1 MVLAMTERKT
11 FDVTLVGAGIAG
23 MVAAVCAAVCAAE
36 LGLRVAVLEK
46 GEAREYPCN
55 TRYSGGIIHVA
66 YHSAK
71 LPADELL

>member
-1 MVLAMTERKT
+1 MISIFLAMTERKT
-11 FDVTLVGAGIAG
+11 FDVTVIGAGIAG
-23 MVAAVCAAVCAAE
+23 MVAAVRAAE

-71 LPADELL
+71 LPADELV

>member
-11 FDVTLVGAGIAG
+11 FDVTVVGAGIAG
-23 MVAAVCAAVCAAE
+23 MVAAVCAAE

-71 LPADELL
+71 LPADELV

>member
-11 FDVTLVGAGIAG
+11 FDVTVVGAGIAG
-23 MVAAVCAAVCAAE
+23 MVAAVRAAE

-71 LPADELL
+71 LPADELV